1 MKEILFRGKRVDNG
15 KWVYG
20 DLQQNIDCYKIREQ
34 EKEINRIAKSF
45 VVVPETIGQYTGL
58 KDRNGT
64 KIFEGDIVRVYSAET
79 HKIGIYWIEYSKDS
93 YHFGFRKVQIV
104 QTNTDG
110 ILFTDNHGYNF
121 SFNEMLEK
129 EIGDEMFIEVIGN
142 ILEETNGTK

>member
-93 YHFGFRKVQIV
+93 YHFGFR
-104 QTNTDG
+104 
-110 ILFTDNHGYNF
+110 TDNHGYNF